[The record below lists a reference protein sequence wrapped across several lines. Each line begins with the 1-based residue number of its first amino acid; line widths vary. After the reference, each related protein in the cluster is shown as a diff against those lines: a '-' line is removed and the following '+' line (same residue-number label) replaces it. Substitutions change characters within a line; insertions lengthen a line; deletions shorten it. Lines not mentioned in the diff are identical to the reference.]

1 MDCHFVNNQAFN
13 ELCWSILRLDSNEQI
28 LIGDIYRSP
37 NCSATNSRKLI
48 ELINTAVNLKYDYT
62 VLVGDFNY
70 PNISW
75 KDWTAPYNHTHNEF
89 QFIECL

>member
-1 MDCHFVNNQAFN
+1 MDFHFVNNSAFN
-13 ELCWSILRLDSNEQI
+13 ELCWCILRLDSNEQM

-48 ELINTAVNLKYDYT
+48 ELINTAVNLKYEYT
-62 VLVGDFNY
+62 VLVGDFIY

-75 KDWTAPYNHTHNEF
+75 KNWTAPYNHTHYKF